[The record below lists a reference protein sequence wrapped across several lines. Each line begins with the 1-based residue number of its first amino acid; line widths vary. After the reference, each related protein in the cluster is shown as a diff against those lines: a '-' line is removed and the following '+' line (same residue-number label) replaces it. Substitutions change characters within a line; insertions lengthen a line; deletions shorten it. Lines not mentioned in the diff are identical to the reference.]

1 MAKIILTSDS
11 TSDLSLELKEKVNL
25 HVVPLIVNIEGK
37 EHKDGADIDSDY
49 IYDSV
54 ARTGVLPKTAALSIG
69 EFTEFFNS
77 VRESEDDIILH
88 FSISSGFS
96 SSYQNSVLAAS
107 DMKNVYAFDS
117 FNLSTG
123 IGLQILE
130 ADRLIKEGLDIE
142 DIIMRLQDY
151 KERVDASFIIDKL
164 DYLQKGGRCS
174 AVTGLVAN
182 LLHLKPCIEVID
194 GKMGV
199 TVSGVSKKVNP
210 ETGIPIAVEELKSL
224 ENFRDGMIWHE
235 SAGSLSVYN
244 DDDNFYYKVDDERG
258 VMITP
263 NIAILPNTYQMGFSK
278 DYTAL
283 LQDVVLYGEYVDR
296 RN

>member
-11 TSDLSLELKEKVNL
+11 TSDLSKELKEKLNL

-37 EHKDGADIDSDY
+37 EHKDGVDIDSDF

-123 IGLQILE
+123 IALQLLE
-130 ADRLIKEGLDIE
+130 ADRLIKQGLDIE
-142 DIIMRLQDY
+142 DIIMRLQEY

-174 AVTGLVAN
+174 AVAGIVAN
-182 LLHLKPCIEVID
+182 ILHLKPCIEVKD
-194 GKMGV
+194 GKMDVGKKYRGTFERVLNQYINDKLTSGEVEIEEIFVTHAGV
-199 TVSGVSKKVNP
+199 NEEIVNMVVEKVKSYNIFKNVYVTRAGATISSHCGRNTLGVLFTKKD
-210 ETGIPIAVEELKSL
+210 K
-224 ENFRDGMIWHE
+224 
-235 SAGSLSVYN
+235 
-244 DDDNFYYKVDDERG
+244 K
-258 VMITP
+258 
-263 NIAILPNTYQMGFSK
+263 
-278 DYTAL
+278 
-283 LQDVVLYGEYVDR
+283 
-296 RN
+296 

>member
-37 EHKDGADIDSDY
+37 EHKDGVDIDSDY

-69 EFTEFFNS
+69 EFLEFFNS

-199 TVSGVSKKVNP
+199 GKKYRGTFERVLNQYINDKLISGEVENEEVFITHAGVNEEVVNMVAEKVKSYNIFKKVYV
-210 ETGIPIAVEELKSL
+210 T
-224 ENFRDGMIWHE
+224 R
-235 SAGSLSVYN
+235 AGATISSHCGRNTL
-244 DDDNFYYKVDDERG
+244 G
-258 VMITP
+258 VLFVKK
-263 NIAILPNTYQMGFSK
+263 NK
-278 DYTAL
+278 K
-283 LQDVVLYGEYVDR
+283 
-296 RN
+296 

>member
-25 HVVPLIVNIEGK
+25 HVVPIIVNIEVK
-37 EHKDGADIDSDY
+37 EHKDGVDIDSDY

-54 ARTGVLPKTAALSIG
+54 ARTGILPKTAALSIG

-151 KERVDASFIIDKL
+151 KERIDASFIIDKL

-182 LLHLKPCIEVID
+182 LLHLKPCIEVVD

-199 TVSGVSKKVNP
+199 GKKYRGTFEMSLKKYIQDQFEDINSIDLENVFVTHAGCDESIVNMCVEKVKELAPVKNLHITRAGCTVSSHCGRNTLGVLFIRKNKLV
-210 ETGIPIAVEELKSL
+210 
-224 ENFRDGMIWHE
+224 
-235 SAGSLSVYN
+235 
-244 DDDNFYYKVDDERG
+244 
-258 VMITP
+258 
-263 NIAILPNTYQMGFSK
+263 
-278 DYTAL
+278 
-283 LQDVVLYGEYVDR
+283 
-296 RN
+296 

>member
-37 EHKDGADIDSDY
+37 EHKDGVDIDSDF

-77 VRESEDDIILH
+77 VRESEEDIILH

-107 DMKNVYAFDS
+107 EMKNVYAFDS
-117 FNLSTG
+117 YNLSTG

-130 ADRLIKEGLDIE
+130 ADRLIKEGFDIE

-182 LLHLKPCIEVID
+182 LLHLKPCIEVVD

-199 TVSGVSKKVNP
+199 GKKYRGNFERVLGQYVNDKFNSGEVETEEVFITHAGVNEEIVNMVKEKVESYNIFKNVYVTRAGATISSHCGRNTLGVLFVKKN
-210 ETGIPIAVEELKSL
+210 K
-224 ENFRDGMIWHE
+224 
-235 SAGSLSVYN
+235 
-244 DDDNFYYKVDDERG
+244 K
-258 VMITP
+258 
-263 NIAILPNTYQMGFSK
+263 
-278 DYTAL
+278 
-283 LQDVVLYGEYVDR
+283 
-296 RN
+296 

>member
-11 TSDLSLELKEKVNL
+11 TSDLSLELKDKLNL
-25 HVVPLIVNIEGK
+25 HIVPLIVNIEGK
-37 EHKDGADIDSDY
+37 EHKDGVDIDSDF

-142 DIIMRLQDY
+142 DIIMRLQEY

-199 TVSGVSKKVNP
+199 GKKYRGNFERVLSQYVNDKLTSGEFETEEVFVTHAGVDMDIVNTVVEKVKSYNIFKNVYVTRAGATISSHCGRNTLGVLFVKKN
-210 ETGIPIAVEELKSL
+210 K
-224 ENFRDGMIWHE
+224 
-235 SAGSLSVYN
+235 
-244 DDDNFYYKVDDERG
+244 K
-258 VMITP
+258 
-263 NIAILPNTYQMGFSK
+263 
-278 DYTAL
+278 
-283 LQDVVLYGEYVDR
+283 
-296 RN
+296 

>member
-1 MAKIILTSDS
+1 MARIILTSDS

-37 EHKDGADIDSDY
+37 EHKDGVDIDSDF

-54 ARTGVLPKTAALSIG
+54 DRTGVLPKTAALSIG

-96 SSYQNSVLAAS
+96 SSYQNCVLAAS
-107 DMKNVYAFDS
+107 EMKNVYAFDS
-117 FNLSTG
+117 YNLSTG

-182 LLHLKPCIEVID
+182 LLHLKPCIEVVD

-199 TVSGVSKKVNP
+199 GKKYRGNFERVLGQYVNDKLTSGEVETEEVFVTHAGVNEEIVNMVKEKVESYNIFKNVYVTRAGATISSHCGRNTLGVLFVKKN
-210 ETGIPIAVEELKSL
+210 K
-224 ENFRDGMIWHE
+224 
-235 SAGSLSVYN
+235 
-244 DDDNFYYKVDDERG
+244 K
-258 VMITP
+258 
-263 NIAILPNTYQMGFSK
+263 
-278 DYTAL
+278 
-283 LQDVVLYGEYVDR
+283 
-296 RN
+296 

>member
-37 EHKDGADIDSDY
+37 EYKDGVDIDSDY

-182 LLHLKPCIEVID
+182 LLHLKPCIEVVD

-199 TVSGVSKKVNP
+199 GKKYRGTFERVLNQYINDKLTSGEVETEEVFITHAGVNEEVVNMVSEKVKSYNIFKNVYVTRAGATISSHCGRNTLGVLFVKKN
-210 ETGIPIAVEELKSL
+210 K
-224 ENFRDGMIWHE
+224 
-235 SAGSLSVYN
+235 
-244 DDDNFYYKVDDERG
+244 K
-258 VMITP
+258 
-263 NIAILPNTYQMGFSK
+263 
-278 DYTAL
+278 
-283 LQDVVLYGEYVDR
+283 
-296 RN
+296 